1 MDEPSSTKITAGTE
15 RSDERTSDR
24 PSAVP
29 RTCTLDGFIEASTD
43 AGIHIDQLDP
53 LTELI
58 VRTWNS
64 VYHILVVDPHGS
76 KILIRG
82 GRWFPV
88 SVAATL
94 AGSGFGGSF
103 LKTRW
108 IGVGF
113 RMELNVEGFDGLVII
128 TSPVCSIALDAS
140 VAGRPS

>member
-1 MDEPSSTKITAGTE
+1 MDELNRTKITAPTE
-15 RSDERTSDR
+15 RPSDRSSDR
-24 PSAVP
+24 PTVVP
-29 RTCTLDGFIEASTD
+29 RACTLDGFVEASAD
-43 AGIHIDQLDP
+43 AGVHIDQLDP

-58 VRTWNS
+58 VQTQNS
-64 VYHILVVDPHGS
+64 IYKVLVVDPHGS
-76 KILIRG
+76 KVLIRG

-128 TSPVCSIALDAS
+128 TSPVCSIALDTAL
-140 VAGRPS
+140 AAQPF

>member
-1 MDEPSSTKITAGTE
+1 M
-15 RSDERTSDR
+15 
-24 PSAVP
+24 P
-29 RTCTLDGFIEASTD
+29 RGCTLDGFVEASTD
-43 AGIHIDQLDP
+43 AGVHIDQLDA

-58 VRTWNS
+58 VTTRNS
-64 VYHILVVDPHGS
+64 VYRVLVIDPHAS

-128 TSPVCSIALDAS
+128 TSPVCSIALDTAL
-140 VAGRPS
+140 AAQPF

>member
-1 MDEPSSTKITAGTE
+1 
-15 RSDERTSDR
+15 
-24 PSAVP
+24 VP
-29 RTCTLDGFIEASTD
+29 RACTLDGFIEASADT
-43 AGIHIDQLDP
+43 GVHIDQLDP

-58 VRTWNS
+58 VQTRNS
-64 VYHILVVDPHGS
+64 IYKVLVIDPHAS

-88 SVAATL
+88 SVGATL

-128 TSPVCSIALDAS
+128 TSPVCSIALDTAH
-140 VAGRPS
+140 AAQAF